1 FGADAL
7 RMTLATFAPSVKR
20 IALAPK
26 RIEGYRF
33 FANKMWNATR
43 FSMEH
48 TGNVDAKA
56 LAFGAAPKSNAF
68 YNQWILSRLSRTT
81 DIALNAID
89 EVRLDEA
96 VLELY
101 RFFWTDLCDWFLE
114 LGKIAFQTES
124 DWKDLG
130 GITTKAHVDETRATL
145 VFVLEQSFRLIHP
158 FMPYVTEELWQRLV
172 FPNSALGTSGKTIAL
187 EKYPSP
193 ADFVRNE
200 ALEQDMDLLQK
211 TITGIRGIRGEYD
224 LKSEQVVVS
233 LRTADP
239 RNLALIES
247 NRAAIAKLCRADLRF
262 EKPGAERAAGTVS
275 GVVPSDRGPIEI
287 HIHLKGIVTKDKEL
301 DRIARET
308 KRIEKELATIQ
319 KKLNSPGFVDRAP
332 PEVVA
337 ESKTQ
342 ELSMVDALSRLKDA
356 AKLVDE
362 L

>member
-1 FGADAL
+1 
-7 RMTLATFAPSVKR
+7 M
-20 IALAPK
+20 
-26 RIEGYRF
+26 
-33 FANKMWNATR
+33 
-43 FSMEH
+43 
-48 TGNVDAKA
+48 
-56 LAFGAAPKSNAF
+56 
-68 YNQWILSRLSRTT
+68 
-81 DIALNAID
+81 
-89 EVRLDEA
+89 
-96 VLELY
+96 
-101 RFFWTDLCDWFLE
+101 
-114 LGKIAFQTES
+114 
-124 DWKDLG
+124 
-130 GITTKAHVDETRATL
+130 
-145 VFVLEQSFRLIHP
+145 
-158 FMPYVTEELWQRLV
+158 
-172 FPNSALGTSGKTIAL
+172 
-187 EKYPSP
+187 
-193 ADFVRNE
+193 
-200 ALEQDMDLLQK
+200 
-211 TITGIRGIRGEYD
+211 
-224 LKSEQVVVS
+224 S